1 MSTGVDHD
9 LSNAL
14 AVIADE
20 VFGVDLYALPDRC
33 RTVVKQQ
40 IATSHG
46 QLLAALVI
54 ADAQFQTAVE
64 LGRIADALAEHRVAV
79 VPK

>member
-1 MSTGVDHD
+1 MSTGADHD
-9 LSNAL
+9 ISNAL

-20 VFGVDLYALPDRC
+20 VYGVDLYALPDRC
-33 RTVVKQQ
+33 QAAVKQQ

-54 ADAQFQTAVE
+54 ADAQFQTSVE
-64 LGRIADALAEHRVAV
+64 LGRIADALAQHRVAV